1 MFSCESFTPAIPA
14 FFSTHIVGNTPVLV
28 SYFLSGNAHSYSHVL
43 GFFSSDHGHCFYFI
57 YLFFNL
63 DFFISLFRVF
73 PCFGFWVFFFF
84 MSFVCAGRFEIL
96 FGLHYT
102 TRIMVISP
110 KDLGLWECSRKIL
123 SLISY
128 KVF

>member
-1 MFSCESFTPAIPA
+1 MPIPILMSSVSSVQITDSVSIFI
-14 FFSTHIVGNTPVLV
+14 FF
-28 SYFLSGNAHSYSHVL
+28 
-43 GFFSSDHGHCFYFI
+43 C
-57 YLFFNL
+57 NL